1 MEQPTTADIIIA
13 FVAVG
18 GLISTFIQFGL
29 SARGRRSDSN
39 SKDADAIESLTTSIN
54 QLYSRID
61 ALQAQLDRERIA
73 RRVAEERLADLTRR
87 FVLLEHE
94 NKRLAFENTALLEAL
109 RINRDENL

>member
-1 MEQPTTADIIIA
+1 MDQSTTADIVIA

-18 GLISTFIQFGL
+18 GLLSSFILFGL
-29 SARGRRSDSN
+29 SAKSRKAADGANDAGAIADLTESV
-39 SKDADAIESLTTSIN
+39 SK
-54 QLYSRID
+54 LYTRID
-61 ALQAQLDRERIA
+61 ELQAQLDRERIA

-109 RINRDENL
+109 RIDRNE